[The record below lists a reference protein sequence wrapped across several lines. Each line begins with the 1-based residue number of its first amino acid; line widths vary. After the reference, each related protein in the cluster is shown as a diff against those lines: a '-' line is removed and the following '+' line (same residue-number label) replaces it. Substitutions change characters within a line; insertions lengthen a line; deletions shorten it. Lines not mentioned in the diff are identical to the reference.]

1 MQLVNGFHQ
10 SPRHL
15 YINRNMHHYILHISG
30 ISLLLPPH
38 KNITYILIF
47 LWGDNNRL
55 IPEKPLTQ
63 KAIMRSRLE
72 AWTETFGP
80 FTVALIDPRPQSLF
94 IYELVTLSVY
104 SDKVNRTGFENNL
117 NIVVLRDR
125 WGISV
130 PCEIFPSA
138 TQLRL
143 VPLKS
148 TPDTADVFWLS
159 CHQNAG
165 WKQEKGLQREW
176 R

>member
-1 MQLVNGFHQ
+1 MLIINI

-15 YINRNMHHYILHISG
+15 YTNCNMHHYILHPSR
-30 ISLLLPPH
+30 ISLLLSPH

-47 LWGDNNRL
+47 LWGTTDWSQKSL
-55 IPEKPLTQ
+55 QHK

-104 SDKVNRTGFENNL
+104 SDKVNRAGFENNL
-117 NIVVLRDR
+117 NIVVLRYR

-130 PCEIFPSA
+130 PCEIFPSV